1 MYFLV
6 SVDVSVCFYVFGCMY
21 ACVWLV
27 SDVCVCSTEYVSV
40 CGLCLLRV
48 CVCVCVCMCVCL
60 SVCAPEDLCR
70 SNISISF
77 RVLIH

>member
-21 ACVWLV
+21 VYGWFLM
-27 SDVCVCSTEYVSV
+27 CVCSTEYVSV

-48 CVCVCVCMCVCL
+48 CVYVSVSL
-60 SVCAPEDLCR
+60 SVCGPEDLCR
-70 SNISISF
+70 SNIGISF